1 LIPCGS
7 AHHNSTT
14 LTVEV
19 PMLRVPTL
27 PGSPLR
33 SLLLGLALALIVP
46 AVAAGQDGWTP
57 PAEGFPRTAAEESGF
72 QDYTRHL
79 EMWDY
84 LEALRGKTTEMR
96 LGVYGESREG
106 RRLPYAVFSRPM
118 VAEPWEAWTLERPV
132 LVLAAN
138 VHGGER
144 TFREGLL
151 VLMRE
156 LATPGTGPNAL
167 LDDVV
172 VVVVP
177 QMNPDG
183 FEATERGQRGNAWGI
198 DLNRDYVKLEHPSIA
213 DYIGNVI
220 GAWRPH
226 LFIDGHNGGSYPY
239 NLAYQCTSAHDPDP
253 ALTVVC
259 DDEIFPAIDARLE
272 AEGYRSFYYARG
284 DEERWRAGGWQA
296 RIGRNYGGY
305 ANSVAI
311 LFEAPGGQT
320 MAEGARAGY
329 LGYLAVVEWAA
340 ENADRLRRAV
350 RDARVA
356 TLEAARAGGE
366 VAVQQEYE
374 ADDETVEYDIVV
386 GDWRDLE
393 EGEEPELMTVT
404 DGLLMKRPV
413 ATATRERP
421 WAYLLPRDAEAAV
434 AMLRRHGITVERLVE
449 DAELEVQAYTV
460 GDISYERAYNHAAA
474 VRVEVGE
481 VVTRTETFPRGTYVV
496 STEQMLGRL
505 VAHMLEVETDDN
517 VVYWNTMDAWLPRP
531 EAEAQPDRGAFTR
544 DREEGPPLVPIFK
557 LMAPRSLA
565 AELVEGR

>member
-1 LIPCGS
+1 
-7 AHHNSTT
+7 
-14 LTVEV
+14 
-19 PMLRVPTL
+19 MLRTFDRSGPAGRFLAPVRPMAFALTL
-27 PGSPLR
+27 CAAAACAAAAQEGWSP
-33 SLLLGLALALIVP
+33 V
-46 AVAAGQDGWTP
+46 
-57 PAEGFPRTAAEESGF
+57 AEGFPRTTAETSGF
-72 QDYTRHL
+72 EEYTPHL
-79 EMWDY
+79 DMWGY
-84 LEALRGKTTEMR
+84 LEGLRANSTEMR
-96 LGVYGESREG
+96 LGVYGETREG

-118 VAEPWEAWTLERPV
+118 IAEPWEAWTLERPV

-151 VLMRE
+151 VLMRD

-177 QMNPDG
+177 QVNPDG
-183 FEATERGQRGNAWGI
+183 FEATPRGQRGNAWGI

-253 ALTVVC
+253 ALTAVC
-259 DDEIFPAIDARLE
+259 DDEIFEAIDARLE
-272 AEGYRSFYYARG
+272 GEGFRSFYYTGG
-284 DEERWRAGGWQA
+284 DEQEWRTGGWQA
-296 RIGRNYGGY
+296 RIGRNYGGF

-320 MAEGARAGY
+320 LAEGARAGY

-340 ENADRLRRAV
+340 RNADHLRGIV

-356 TLEAARAGGE
+356 TLQAARAGGE

-374 ADDETVEYDIVV
+374 AEDEPVEYDIVV
-386 GDWRDLE
+386 GDWRSLE

-404 DGLLMKRPV
+404 DGRLMKKPV
-413 ATATRERP
+413 ATATRTRP
-421 WAYLLPRDAEAAV
+421 YAYLLPRDAEAAV
-434 AMLRRHGITVERLVE
+434 ALLRRHGITVERLTR
-449 DAELEVQAYTV
+449 DTELDVQAYTV
-460 GDISYERAYNHAAA
+460 GDIRYERAYNHASA
-474 VRVEVGE
+474 VRVQVGE
-481 VVTRTETFPRGTYVV
+481 VVSRTETFPRGTWVV

-517 VVYWNTMDAWLPRP
+517 VIYWNTMDAWLPRP
-531 EAEAQPDRGAFTR
+531 DAEAQPDRGAFTQS
-544 DREEGPPLVPIFK
+544 RESGPPLVPIFK
-557 LMAPRSLA
+557 LMQPRPLA
-565 AELVEGR
+565 TEMVEGG

>member
-1 LIPCGS
+1 MIRTF
-7 AHHNSTT
+7 AHVRRTA
-14 LTVEV
+14 L
-19 PMLRVPTL
+19 
-27 PGSPLR
+27 GG
-33 SLLLGLALALIVP
+33 GLALALSLTLP
-46 AVAAGQDGWTP
+46 GGAHAQQAWAS

-72 QDYTRHL
+72 QDYTPHL
-79 EMWDY
+79 AMWDY
-84 LEALRGKTTEMR
+84 LEGLRANSTEMR
-96 LGVYGESREG
+96 VGVYGETREG

-138 VHGGER
+138 VHGNER

-151 VLMRE
+151 VLMRD
-156 LATPGTGPNAL
+156 LATPGTRPNDL
-167 LDDVV
+167 LDEVV

-177 QMNPDG
+177 QINPDG
-183 FEATERGQRGNAWGI
+183 FEHEGGSWRGNAWGI

-226 LFIDGHNGGSYPY
+226 LFIDGHNGGAYPY

-259 DDEIFPAIDARLE
+259 DEGIFPAIDARLE
-272 AEGYRSFYYARG
+272 GAGFRSFYYARG
-284 DEERWRAGGWQA
+284 NEEEWSTGGWQA

-320 MAEGARAGY
+320 MAEGAQAGY

-340 ENADRLRRAV
+340 ENAEELRSTV
-350 RDARVA
+350 RDARIA
-356 TLEAARAGGE
+356 TLEAARDGGE

-374 ADDETVEYDIVV
+374 AEEELVQYDIVV
-386 GDWRDLE
+386 GDRRDLE

-404 DGLLMKRPV
+404 EGRLIKKPV
-413 ATATRERP
+413 ATVTRQRP
-421 WAYLLPRDAEAAV
+421 YAYLLPRDAASAV
-434 AMLRRHGITVERLVE
+434 AMLRRHDVTVERLTDDV
-449 DAELEVQAYTV
+449 ELEVQAYTI
-460 GDISYERAYNHAAA
+460 GDITYERAYNHAAA
-474 VRVEVGE
+474 VRVAVDE

-531 EAEAQPDRGAFTR
+531 DAEAQPDRGAFTR
-544 DREEGPPLVPIFK
+544 SREAGPPLVPIFK
-557 LMAPRSLA
+557 LMQARPLPT
-565 AELVEGR
+565 EMVEGR